1 MLAELLLCAMN
12 TSENLCGIPDEIWLQ
27 ILRLYLGYD
36 PDVGRILR
44 LGRVCKKMYILVRDA
59 SLWTE
64 IWITKRFPPLSIV
77 KGLIDRSTRLR
88 RFSVQTPFTPYN
100 EMIKYVMENRG
111 DTVEEIHI
119 ECMYTAAAAEVL
131 NEIVEP
137 IQRNGVALRKFQ
149 ISGTVPRFEW
159 TLHAWTED
167 RKLENEEE
175 WLL

>member
-1 MLAELLLCAMN
+1 MSPSTLITA
-12 TSENLCGIPDEIWLQ
+12 ENLCGIPDEIWLQ

-36 PDVGRILR
+36 PDVGRIVR

-64 IWITKRFPPLSIV
+64 IWITKRFPPLSIF

-111 DTVEEIHI
+111 DTVEEIRI
-119 ECMYTAAAAEVL
+119 ECMYTAAEVL

-149 ISGTVPRFEW
+149 ISGMHTVPSLPCRV
-159 TLHAWTED
+159 
-167 RKLENEEE
+167 
-175 WLL
+175 